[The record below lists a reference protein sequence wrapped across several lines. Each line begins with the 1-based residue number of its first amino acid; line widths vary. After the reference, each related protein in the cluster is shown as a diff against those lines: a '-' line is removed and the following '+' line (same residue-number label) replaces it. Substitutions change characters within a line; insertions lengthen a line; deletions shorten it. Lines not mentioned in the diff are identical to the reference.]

1 MSEKQPHKTRQAL
14 AQARP
19 LLPLLAV
26 LLAVLALWLA
36 WSGWEQLQDES
47 RRGMLTQARDGV
59 AQATARSVNA
69 ELERLSGR
77 LASPP
82 VRSALATG
90 DLEAASA
97 ALAADW
103 PNLEELSVYGPDLE
117 SVYAGLGESGFGRA
131 AVLEAALVEGRPVA
145 WVIREDDAPRLAL
158 AAPARADGTLVG
170 AAFARLPLARATLAT
185 EQAIDNMV
193 AHIQTF
199 ADTAPTHTVEGNVAA
214 GARRFTVC
222 AYCHGANGQGIQAM
236 NAPRL
241 AGISD
246 WYLEHQIRNFK
257 RGIRGEHPED
267 YYGKQMGFMGRI
279 FQTDQSINDVVAYI
293 NTLDAPSES
302 VAASASVQNDQS
314 MSQPSSQY

>member
-103 PNLEELSVYGPDLE
+103 PNLEEQI
-117 SVYAGLGESGFGRA
+117 GRA
-131 AVLEAALVEGRPVA
+131 SC
-145 WVIREDDAPRLAL
+145 RE
-158 AAPARADGTLVG
+158 RACE
-170 AAFARLPLARATLAT
+170 P
-185 EQAIDNMV
+185 
-193 AHIQTF
+193 
-199 ADTAPTHTVEGNVAA
+199 ADTGSRH
-214 GARRFTVC
+214 
-222 AYCHGANGQGIQAM
+222 
-236 NAPRL
+236 
-241 AGISD
+241 
-246 WYLEHQIRNFK
+246 K
-257 RGIRGEHPED
+257 
-267 YYGKQMGFMGRI
+267 
-279 FQTDQSINDVVAYI
+279 
-293 NTLDAPSES
+293 
-302 VAASASVQNDQS
+302 
-314 MSQPSSQY
+314 